1 MKFKKIYII
10 PIVLVLACIAVIIAL
25 PRKEKSTEKFSVV
38 TTIFPIYDWAREVGE
53 GNDNIELTMLLNN
66 GSDLHSFQPSVKD
79 IAKIAS
85 ADVFIYVGGESDE
98 WVNDALKSVK
108 NKEIKS
114 INLMD
119 FLSSR
124 ILEEEVKEGMQVE
137 EEDEGEEEE
146 EEIEYDEHIWLSVKN
161 AALCVQEISRAF
173 SSADKGNSS
182 LYDSNAKG
190 YVQKLMELDSQYS
203 DAVKNARNKTLV
215 FADRFPFRYL
225 VQDYGL
231 DYYAAFVGCSAETEA
246 SFQTVRFLVDKIDEL
261 NLNSVFVIE
270 SSDKK
275 IANTVIK
282 NSIKHD
288 RKIVVLDSMQSIS
301 KKDID
306 EGKKYLDIMQSNL
319 VQLKKGF

>member
-1 MKFKKIYII
+1 MKFKRIYII

-25 PRKEKSTEKFSVV
+25 PRKAKGSGKFSVV
-38 TTIFPIYDWAREVGE
+38 TTIFPIYDWAREVAN

-98 WVNDALKSVK
+98 WVDDALKSVK

-114 INLMD
+114 INLME

-161 AALCVQEISRAF
+161 AALCVQEISSAF
-173 SSADKGNSS
+173 SSADKDNSS
-182 LYDSNAKG
+182 LYDSNAKS

-261 NLNSVFVIE
+261 DLNSVFVIE